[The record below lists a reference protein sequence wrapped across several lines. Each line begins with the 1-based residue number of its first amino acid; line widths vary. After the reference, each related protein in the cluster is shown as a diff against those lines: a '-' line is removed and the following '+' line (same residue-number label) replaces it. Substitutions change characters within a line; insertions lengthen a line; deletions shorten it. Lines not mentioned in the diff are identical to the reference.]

1 MDSKGIINIEI
12 LFCSI
17 IVIFLLIIN
26 LPLLEQNI
34 ERNMQIEENSKGRI
48 LIDSIANDINQVN
61 SNNYGFEKKITLP
74 NSINN
79 QHYSILVN
87 NNEIIIEFNNKKG
100 KSKINPIKMVDSN
113 NNTIN
118 GKQLFKGN
126 SYIIKKTLVN
136 DNQTHLINQ
145 SSILIEEISNN

>member
-100 KSKINPIKMVDSN
+100 NSKINPIKMVDSN

-136 DNQTHLINQ
+136 NNQTHLINQ
-145 SSILIEEISNN
+145 SSILIEDISNN

>member
-17 IVIFLLIIN
+17 IVIFILIIN

-61 SNNYGFEKKITLP
+61 SNNYGFEKKISLP

-126 SYIIKKTLVN
+126 TYIIKKTLVN